1 MEPEAGGRI
10 AQVTI
15 PPGGQ
20 TQLGGFN
27 VKSNL
32 FVVVVGLVVAVSL
45 LSCEARVTSKLS
57 EKASLHPCEL
67 TEPEKMYWDRAKVWL
82 SEVDFQRLRIAW
94 TVTRMGTDAR
104 LAEVIGDRYKPLGK
118 LVMAVIGECGLS
130 LSPEDAPEVDAIY
143 RMCCAT
149 ILYGVTS
156 LDEEKEIV
164 NRWLKVMRV

>member
-1 MEPEAGGRI
+1 MKAH
-10 AQVTI
+10 
-15 PPGGQ
+15 
-20 TQLGGFN
+20 F
-27 VKSNL
+27 
-32 FVVVVGLVVAVSL
+32 VVVGLVVVAVSL

-57 EKASLHPCEL
+57 EKAKLHPYPCEL
-67 TEPEKMYWDRAKVWL
+67 TEPEQLYWDRAKGWL

-94 TVTRMGTDAR
+94 TVTRRGTDAR

-118 LVMAVIGECGLS
+118 LVMAVIGEAGLS
-130 LSPEDAPEVDAIY
+130 LSPEDAPEVDALY

-149 ILYGVTS
+149 MLYGVTS